1 MGKGKKGGGR
11 GSGKKMYI
19 ANVEELQMRDQA
31 IGDEREERLR
41 RRGENNS
48 DNEQGDDNDGD
59 ENPDSTVF
67 QFERKSRAEL
77 AAEREAAKQQSSA
90 NNASK
95 GDKTTKAKNSDDS
108 EIADPEGGLN
118 RKQREVLAAERAR
131 EEAARKYRAGETE
144 QARKDLERLALVRAR
159 REAAA
164 KEREKLGKPLGWKPP
179 ETANNNGEDSEE
191 ESSEESSDESDE
203 GQQNSNARKTDGK
216 KTGQSASAA
225 AHAKAQQEAAAAV
238 AAKKKAAALG
248 ESSEA
253 LAGDGGPPK
262 LKNMDIKKMNG
273 DTLKEH
279 LKARGLNV
287 QGQKKDLI
295 KRLCDYEAAR

>member
-19 ANVEELQMRDQA
+19 ANVEELQMREQA

-41 RRGENNS
+41 RRGEDNS
-48 DNEQGDDNDGD
+48 GDEQADDNDGD
-59 ENPDSTVF
+59 ENPDNTVF

-77 AAEREAAKQQSSA
+77 VAEREAAKQSGA
-90 NNASK
+90 NNKPK
-95 GDKTTKAKNSDDS
+95 GDKAKNTDDS
-108 EIADPEGGLN
+108 EISADPEGGLN
-118 RKQREVLAAERAR
+118 RKQREVLAAERAK
-131 EEAARKYRAGETE
+131 EEAARRYRAGETE

-164 KEREKLGKPLGWKPP
+164 KEREKLGKPPGWKSS
-179 ETANNNGEDSEE
+179 EAANTNDEDSEE
-191 ESSEESSDESDE
+191 GSSEESSDESDNE
-203 GQQNSNARKTDGK
+203 QQNNRKSDGK
-216 KTGQSASAA
+216 KTGPSASAA

-248 ESSEA
+248 ESSETV
-253 LAGDGGPPK
+253 AGDGGPPK

-273 DTLKEH
+273 DALKEH